1 MALHGIIKG
10 TSAYKQHLEA
20 EITRL
25 QKEIRDTTS
34 AKAQTKLLK
43 KYQAAVA
50 ERDTYYDDEPNSN
63 Q

>member
-1 MALHGIIKG
+1 MALQGITKG
-10 TSAYKQHLEA
+10 TAAYKKYLEA

-25 QKEIRDTTS
+25 QKEIRETSS
-34 AKAQTKLLK
+34 AKTQTKLLK

-50 ERDTYYDDEPNSN
+50 ERSTYYDDEPISN